1 MTYRREGTSFRGGRS
16 PLIEESVRTGKRGA
30 VHQRSTDADGPP
42 SLIHSRPETQET
54 HVIRQSAYPTADLK
68 GKTMALDDIFD
79 VAETTAKQLVV
90 HADDLQAR
98 VLALEAGAVF
108 VPETDDP
115 QNTEAFAMSR
125 LQWIVSEY
133 LAPAIKEL
141 SGLRA
146 ASPGH
151 VPNE

>member
-1 MTYRREGTSFRGGRS
+1 
-16 PLIEESVRTGKRGA
+16 
-30 VHQRSTDADGPP
+30 
-42 SLIHSRPETQET
+42 
-54 HVIRQSAYPTADLK
+54 
-68 GKTMALDDIFD
+68 MALDDIFD

-98 VLALEAGAVF
+98 ALALEAGALF

-115 QNTEAFAMSR
+115 KNTAAFAMSR
-125 LQWIVSEY
+125 LQWVVSEY
-133 LAPAIKEL
+133 LAPAINEL